1 MFKEIIEQK
10 YKLLNGS
17 QKTQIPSFIKK
28 KKKEKAL
35 KWAWN
40 SVGTTEW
47 KAIFRRQHCLAYFLD
62 LFPLLMLLG
71 GPHSKTSNAVV
82 F

>member
-1 MFKEIIEQK
+1 MFKEIIERK
-10 YKLLNGS
+10 YKLLNRL
-17 QKTQIPSFIKK
+17 QKIQIPSFIKK
-28 KKKEKAL
+28 TP

-40 SVGTTEW
+40 GVGTAEW
-47 KAIFRRQHCLAYFLD
+47 KAIFRQQHCLAYFLD